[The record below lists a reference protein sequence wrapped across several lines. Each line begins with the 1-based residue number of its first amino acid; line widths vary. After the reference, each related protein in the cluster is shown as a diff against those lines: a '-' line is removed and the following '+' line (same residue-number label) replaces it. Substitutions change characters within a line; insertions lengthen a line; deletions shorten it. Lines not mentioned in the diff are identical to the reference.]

1 VQPSAGAGRPT
12 LRGPARPAPPAWWAL
27 GGLQRLLARRW
38 LRHLGRALAVAFAV
52 MCIAFALIR
61 LIPGDPVLLLLGD
74 RATPEAVSE
83 YRALLGL
90 NGSLP
95 EQFLT
100 YVAHL
105 ARGDLGRSLVTR
117 LTVTSVIARTLP
129 VTLWL
134 IAVALVI
141 GAALAVPLA
150 LAAALWRWTWFGQ
163 AFRVVSSVLLATP
176 VFLSGLV
183 AILFFSILLGL
194 APVAGYDPSFPANLR
209 YLWLPALVVCG
220 VLVPVFA
227 RVLQSSIVDTLQQEF
242 VESAIVRGLPRR
254 IFVWRYLLRPSLA
267 PTIGLLGYVVGQLL
281 GAAVVVEIIF
291 GLPGIG
297 TELING
303 VLGRDYTLVQGIV
316 FVFGLIVVA
325 VSYLSDVLS
334 GLVDPR
340 TRTT

>member
-1 VQPSAGAGRPT
+1 MLRHAAGRARSA
-12 LRGPARPAPPAWWAL
+12 RG
-27 GGLQRLLARRW
+27 

-52 MCIAFALIR
+52 MCIAFMLIR

-74 RATPEAVSE
+74 RATPESVAE
-83 YRALLGL
+83 YRTLLGL

-95 EQFLT
+95 EQFLRS
-100 YVAHL
+100 VASL
-105 ARGDLGRSLVTR
+105 AHGDLGRSLVTR
-117 LTVTSVIARTLP
+117 LTVTSILARTLP

-141 GAALAVPLA
+141 GAAMAVPLA
-150 LAAALWRWTWFGQ
+150 LAAAIYRHGWFGH
-163 AFRVVSSVLLATP
+163 AFRVVSSALLATP

-183 AILFFSILLGL
+183 AILFFAILLGI
-194 APVAGYDPSFPANLR
+194 APVAGYTDEFPANLQ
-209 YLWLPALVVCG
+209 YLWLPALVICG

-242 VESAIVRGLPRR
+242 VETAVIRGLPRR
-254 IFVWRYLLRPSLA
+254 ILVWRYLLRPSLA

-297 TELING
+297 TELINA
-303 VLGRDYTLVQGIV
+303 VLGRDYPLVQGIV
-316 FVFGLIVVA
+316 FIFGLLVVL
-325 VSYLSDVLS
+325 VSYLADLLS
-334 GLVDPR
+334 GLIDPR
-340 TRTT
+340 TRTV